1 RNKTKDKFISS
12 GNRSLHSTINKQR
25 LIVYGRK
32 IENKSFY
39 CRQGLP
45 FNCSSGTR
53 RRNSGCRKKNR
64 SNDLTARRKFCHA
77 GQTRCSGVLCL
88 TVCLTSRAKQNTKR
102 RRFRRF

>member
-1 RNKTKDKFISS
+1 MSS
-12 GNRSLHSTINKQR
+12 GNRSVHRTIKKQQI
-25 LIVYGRK
+25 IVYGRK

-53 RRNSGCRKKNR
+53 RRNSGCRKKDR

-77 GQTRCSGVLCL
+77 GQTRCSEIG
-88 TVCLTSRAKQNTKR
+88 RASCREKRKTWVDSEMVAAREKQNITME
-102 RRFRRF
+102 